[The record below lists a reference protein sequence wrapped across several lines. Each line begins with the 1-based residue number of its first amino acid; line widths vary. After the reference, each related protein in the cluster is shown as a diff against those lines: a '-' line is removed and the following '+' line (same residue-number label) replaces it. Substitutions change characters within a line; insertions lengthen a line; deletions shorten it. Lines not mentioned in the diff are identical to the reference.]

1 MCERLVRS
9 WVIVPGGGILQM
21 KTASEIIGTAVK
33 IGGVSVVL
41 ILVVTLSALIVSVEV
56 CFALLMSWT
65 TLLREK
71 MMTAYDWIVLTF
83 NRCATNVTTA
93 NLLKKGV
100 DVEMMIEKIKKK
112 LKI

>member
-1 MCERLVRS
+1 MRLVRS
-9 WVIVPGGGILQM
+9 GGSVAEGEILQM
-21 KTASEIIGTAVK
+21 KTASEIIGTALK

-71 MMTAYDWIVLTF
+71 MMTAYDWIVLIF
-83 NRCATNVTTA
+83 NRCVTSATTS
-93 NLLKKGV
+93 NLLRKGV
-100 DVEMMIEKIKKK
+100 SVEMMIDKLKMK

>member
-1 MCERLVRS
+1 MRS
-9 WVIVPGGGILQM
+9 WVDELDVGVSQM

-83 NRCATNVTTA
+83 NRYATNVTTA

-100 DVEMMIEKIKKK
+100 DVEMMLEKIKKK

>member
-1 MCERLVRS
+1 
-9 WVIVPGGGILQM
+9 M
-21 KTASEIIGTAVK
+21 KIGKETIGTAVK
-33 IGGVSVVL
+33 LGVVYGVLTSVV
-41 ILVVTLSALIVSVEV
+41 ILCALIVLVEAFFV
-56 CFALLMSWT
+56 LLMSLT

-83 NRCATNVTTA
+83 NRYATNVTTT

-100 DVEMMIEKIKKK
+100 DVEMMLEKIKKK

>member
-1 MCERLVRS
+1 
-9 WVIVPGGGILQM
+9 M
-21 KTASEIIGTAVK
+21 KTASEIIGTALK

-71 MMTAYDWIVLTF
+71 MMTAYDWIVLIF
-83 NRCATNVTTA
+83 NRCVTSATTS
-93 NLLKKGV
+93 NLLRKGV
-100 DVEMMIEKIKKK
+100 SVEMMIDKLKMK

>member
-1 MCERLVRS
+1 MRS
-9 WVIVPGGGILQM
+9 WVDELDVGVSQM

-56 CFALLMSWT
+56 CFALLMSLT
-65 TLLREK
+65 TSLREK
-71 MMTAYDWIVLTF
+71 MMTAYDWTVLIF
-83 NRCATNVTTA
+83 NRCVTSATTA
-93 NLLKKGV
+93 NLLRKGV
-100 DVEMMIEKIKKK
+100 SVEMMIDKIKMK

>member
-1 MCERLVRS
+1 
-9 WVIVPGGGILQM
+9 M

-71 MMTAYDWIVLTF
+71 MMTAYDWIVLIF
-83 NRCATNVTTA
+83 NRCVTSATTA
-93 NLLKKGV
+93 NLLRKGV
-100 DVEMMIEKIKKK
+100 SVEMMIDKLKMK